1 MKKCFLL
8 SLMVL
13 AFPVFLRAQ
22 ESTALPFMAIDRNP
36 ATSAMGGA
44 QATSALYNPAATPL
58 TGSDVVV
65 SYQSWAP
72 ATVKTNNINLLGGL
86 KLGKLGINLQA
97 AYQAGAAYD
106 LFDATG
112 TARGSFTPSDLL
124 VGVGVGFAFTE
135 SLSAGLNV
143 KYAQST
149 LASDYS
155 NSAVAGDLFVMYAQ
169 GGLKATAGVASLGTP
184 VKSGEV
190 SYPIPGSVKAGVF
203 YDLPFGS
210 SAVNLAADFDYF
222 LIGGI
227 GLGVGAQYDW
237 NKMVFVRAGYHLG
250 SGKSPIPS
258 YASVGLGFR
267 FAGFHVDASYLTA
280 SSALGNTLS
289 VGVGYAF

>member
-22 ESTALPFMAIDRNP
+22 ESAALPFMAIDRNP
-36 ATSAMGGA
+36 VTSAMGGA

-65 SYQSWAP
+65 SFQSWAP
-72 ATVKTNNINLLGGL
+72 TSVKTTHINLLGGM

-106 LFDATG
+106 LYDAAG
-112 TARGSFTPSDLL
+112 TVRGSFTPSDLL
-124 VGVGVGFAFTE
+124 VGIGAGFAFSE

-143 KYAQST
+143 KFAQST
-149 LASDYS
+149 LASDYK
-155 NSAVAGDLFVMYAQ
+155 NSAVAGDIFVMYSQ
-169 GGLKATAGVASLGTP
+169 GSLKATAGVASLGTP
-184 VKSGEV
+184 VKSGDV
-190 SYPIPGSVKAGVF
+190 SYPIPASVKAGAS

-258 YASVGLGFR
+258 HASVGLGFR
-267 FAGFHVDASYLTA
+267 FAGFHIDASYLTA
-280 SSALGNTLS
+280 SQALGNTLA